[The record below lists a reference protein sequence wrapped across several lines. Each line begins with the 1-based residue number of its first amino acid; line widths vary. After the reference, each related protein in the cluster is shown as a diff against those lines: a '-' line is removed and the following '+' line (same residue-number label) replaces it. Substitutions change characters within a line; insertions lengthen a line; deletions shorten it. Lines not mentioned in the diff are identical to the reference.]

1 MQHHTTA
8 KPRACASPSGQA
20 LLIGTGLSLLL
31 AASAVGAADL
41 NEASFGDLSNDRL
54 APTRWV
60 LDTVTPGP
68 APGVWNNVLSGK
80 AGRSSA
86 GVVDRDYIHVVVPQG
101 QQWVALRVGNQT
113 QSGGAGGSFIGLAAG
128 AVMPV
133 PPDATSA
140 AGLLGWRHY
149 GTTDRNT
156 DILLPMAVPFA
167 GSSGFSVPLPAGDY
181 TLWIQ
186 ELATGSFD
194 YRFNLQLSPV
204 PEPTSA
210 ALLALGI
217 AALAA
222 RRRRP
227 AG

>member
-1 MQHHTTA
+1 MQDHIIA
-8 KPRACASPSGQA
+8 RLCAGTSLPSQA
-20 LLIGTGLSLLL
+20 LFIGTGLLLLL
-31 AASAVGAADL
+31 AAGAAGAADL

-68 APGVWNNVLSGK
+68 APGVWNNVLSGRT
-80 AGRSSA
+80 GRSSA

-101 QQWVALRVGNQT
+101 QHWVALRVGNQT

-128 AVMPV
+128 AVMPL

-149 GTTDRNT
+149 GVADRNT
-156 DILLPMAVPFA
+156 DILPPMALAVA

-204 PEPTSA
+204 PEPTGA

-222 RRRRP
+222 RRRRL